1 MAVKH
6 FLTAIVVAVIVGII
20 VYVADDRLSMFP
32 LMLIL
37 AVAIYIVSRISA
49 SLIKNIPKKID
60 NNTVPPLKG
69 RFLMNLPFIFN

>member
-6 FLTAIVVAVIVGII
+6 FLTAIIVAIIVGII

-37 AVAIYIVSRISA
+37 AIAIYIVSRISEA
-49 SLIKNIPKKID
+49 LIKKYSKENS
-60 NNTVPPLKG
+60 
-69 RFLMNLPFIFN
+69 